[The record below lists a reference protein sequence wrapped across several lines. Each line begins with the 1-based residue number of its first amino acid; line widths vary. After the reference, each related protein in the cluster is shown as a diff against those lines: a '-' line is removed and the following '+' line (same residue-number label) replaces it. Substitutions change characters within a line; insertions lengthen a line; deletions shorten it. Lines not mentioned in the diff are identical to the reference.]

1 MDPLDYNYSDEEL
14 AALKGSRA
22 GRATA
27 GGGSPG
33 PGPAPIGGI
42 GGIGSGFASPGV
54 LGISPTEHRGIPILL
69 RKRKG
74 MPMIPGVTPGP
85 PGKSDTVPAMLTP
98 GEIVMNR
105 GVTENPQLAQLL
117 LALNQRGA
125 SNMQDGVGPV
135 GMEYGGR
142 AGYAYGG
149 QVPEGYFLGGLA
161 RRVGRGISKGAK
173 WLKKNTTLKNVGKV
187 GLGVGA
193 LMAAPA
199 AAGVLGKGLLA
210 SKGLFGSGAG
220 LQVAQNLMGG
230 GGGGGEADSAPAPA
244 PASTSYQGVPMRSYG
259 DQQSYGMAY
268 GGFVPGFQQGGAV
281 YPPDMQGME
290 QPGMEEQ
297 EGPDMEGPEGME
309 MEDEG
314 MGGAYPSSAVRF
326 LQLLLEL
333 DAMEREGLGGPE
345 GHAYG
350 GFAGGVPVQGFAKGG
365 FVGWLKK
372 RFKIRKPNVDPAG
385 YAGQQQSDIAA
396 ARAAGYFDP
405 MGNQA
410 LIRGQEEAA
419 RNTADALVRRQMT
432 QASLGGMDPAQRAI
446 AKQQALLQTGRGVQD
461 IMATTRANALAAQ
474 DQFYKNMYGTAA
486 QTAQSAQAAQA
497 NKPSAL
503 GQLAGAVAGG
513 VLTNKLTGGGG
524 STTPPPGGGQTTT
537 TEEKKPGNS

>member
-1 MDPLDYNYSDEEL
+1 
-14 AALKGSRA
+14 
-22 GRATA
+22 
-27 GGGSPG
+27 
-33 PGPAPIGGI
+33 
-42 GGIGSGFASPGV
+42 
-54 LGISPTEHRGIPILL
+54 
-69 RKRKG
+69 
-74 MPMIPGVTPGP
+74 
-85 PGKSDTVPAMLTP
+85 
-98 GEIVMNR
+98 
-105 GVTENPQLAQLL
+105 
-117 LALNQRGA
+117 
-125 SNMQDGVGPV
+125 
-135 GMEYGGR
+135 
-142 AGYAYGG
+142 
-149 QVPEGYFLGGLA
+149 
-161 RRVGRGISKGAK
+161 
-173 WLKKNTTLKNVGKV
+173 
-187 GLGVGA
+187 
-193 LMAAPA
+193 
-199 AAGVLGKGLLA
+199 
-210 SKGLFGSGAG
+210 
-220 LQVAQNLMGG
+220 
-230 GGGGGEADSAPAPA
+230 
-244 PASTSYQGVPMRSYG
+244 
-259 DQQSYGMAY
+259 
-268 GGFVPGFQQGGAV
+268 
-281 YPPDMQGME
+281 
-290 QPGMEEQ
+290 
-297 EGPDMEGPEGME
+297 ME

-474 DQFYKNMYGTAA
+474 DQFYKGMYGTAA

-524 STTPPPGGGQTTT
+524 TTTPPPGGDQTPKP
-537 TEEKKPGNS
+537 EEQKPGNP

>member
-1 MDPLDYNYSDEEL
+1 
-14 AALKGSRA
+14 
-22 GRATA
+22 
-27 GGGSPG
+27 
-33 PGPAPIGGI
+33 
-42 GGIGSGFASPGV
+42 
-54 LGISPTEHRGIPILL
+54 
-69 RKRKG
+69 
-74 MPMIPGVTPGP
+74 
-85 PGKSDTVPAMLTP
+85 
-98 GEIVMNR
+98 
-105 GVTENPQLAQLL
+105 
-117 LALNQRGA
+117 
-125 SNMQDGVGPV
+125 
-135 GMEYGGR
+135 
-142 AGYAYGG
+142 
-149 QVPEGYFLGGLA
+149 
-161 RRVGRGISKGAK
+161 
-173 WLKKNTTLKNVGKV
+173 
-187 GLGVGA
+187 
-193 LMAAPA
+193 
-199 AAGVLGKGLLA
+199 
-210 SKGLFGSGAG
+210 

-259 DQQSYGMAY
+259 MAY

-281 YPPDMQGME
+281 YPPDMQGMG

-297 EGPDMEGPEGME
+297 EGPEMEEPEGME

-350 GFAGGVPVQGFAKGG
+350 GFAGGVPVQGFWWGG
-365 FVGWLKK
+365 KVANWVKK

-474 DQFYKNMYGTAA
+474 DQFYKGMYGSAA

-524 STTPPPGGGQTTT
+524 TTTPPTGGSVTANP
-537 TEEKKPGNS
+537 EEKKPDQ